1 MDVYWPPSVELRDRD
16 DSDDSTRYPGVGWM
30 GLRKKIIFEL
40 KDKQMM
46 LRVQT
51 PFPLLKSFMPMH
63 PKIKQE
69 NEQKDG
75 KPRNAKEN

>member
-1 MDVYWPPSVELRDRD
+1 VGWDY
-16 DSDDSTRYPGVGWM
+16 GVGN
-30 GLRKKIIFEL
+30 RDYFEI

>member
-1 MDVYWPPSVELRDRD
+1 MTSLDA
-16 DSDDSTRYPGVGWM
+16 PGVGWDY
-30 GLRKKIIFEL
+30 GVGNRDYFEI

-51 PFPLLKSFMPMH
+51 PFPLLKSFMSIY

-75 KPRNAKEN
+75 NPRYANEN